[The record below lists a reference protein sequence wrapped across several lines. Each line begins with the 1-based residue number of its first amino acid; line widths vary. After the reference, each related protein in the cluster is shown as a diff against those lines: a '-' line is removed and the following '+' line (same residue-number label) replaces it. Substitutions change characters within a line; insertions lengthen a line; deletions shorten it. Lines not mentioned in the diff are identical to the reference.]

1 FYSGSVC
8 YYISMDNFGDIEL
21 LILNYLQGT
30 ISDDERRHLKAWLDR
45 SENNRLEF
53 DRVRELWLAAHVNQG
68 RFRFDSRLAFE
79 RFRDEIEHTPRRK
92 MRIALSYPWA
102 AAILL
107 ITFVGGAWLR
117 QYAGPEAETSRST
130 AFQEI
135 TVPKGSRSSII
146 LPDSTLVT
154 INAGTTVRY
163 GTDFGAASRDIYL
176 DGEAY
181 FVVKK
186 SAIPFIVRSGTVQIK
201 AVGTEFNVR
210 GYSSENRIET
220 TLVTGKVLVSDT
232 SATSNI
238 SGEVTLLPNQKLIVA
253 KEVPTPDV
261 RKGGNISKNPKSSR
275 ESENLLRQV
284 VKEEYVDPSPDVSW
298 KDDEWV
304 IYRESLEELSV
315 KLERRYNV
323 DIVFVDEHLKT
334 LRYNGTLPDQSLE
347 QVLKLMSIVSP
358 IRYTV
363 QGKTVVFSEN
373 RNFRKP

>member
-1 FYSGSVC
+1 
-8 YYISMDNFGDIEL
+8 MDNFDDIEL

-30 ISDDERRHLKAWLDR
+30 ISDDERRRLKAWLDR

-79 RFRDEIEHTPRRK
+79 RFRDKIEHTPRRK

-117 QYAGPEAETSRST
+117 QYAGPEAETSKST